1 MTIQSA
7 IVWQKAWRVG
17 RQIVGDYTRANA
29 KIDDAAI
36 MWALLCEAVR
46 TARSFPAPPRN
57 GYPAKSAMP
66 DAPDE
71 VSPWQI
77 MMAYLQGHQLD
88 EVPDIDDR
96 PPMPS
101 ADAISRADAVLHVF
115 HHGVTLG
122 PKKKRAVYLMACGT
136 PPRIVH
142 AKTGYNRDDAKNAK
156 RRALGE
162 MVGFIAGSM
171 G

>member
-17 RQIVGDYTRANA
+17 RQIAGDYTRANA

-71 VSPWQI
+71 VTMWHRI
-77 MMAYLQGHQLD
+77 AAYIAGELEELPETD
-88 EVPDIDDR
+88 SR

-122 PKKKRAVYLMACGT
+122 PKKKRAVYLAASGI

-142 AKTGYNRDDAKNAK
+142 AKTGYSREDVKTAK

-162 MVGFIAGSM
+162 MVGFIASSM